1 MKELNNYYIK
11 TNRTFTTIRKFAWMF
26 TFLVAIGGL
35 WEPRLGVLV
44 VGIMAGLLGTS
55 FFSGRHWCGNFCP
68 HGSLF
73 DNIINPI
80 SMNKKIPS
88 FLKSKW
94 FIGAFFLFFT
104 INFSRKLIRIAALWG
119 SYSFIERLGYIFVN
133 TYLMV
138 LVVGGAVAL
147 LVNSR
152 TWCQF
157 CPMGTLQKLSYRLGK
172 AVGVAKHTE
181 KRITIE
187 SKDKCHTCGKCARV
201 CPFQLTPYMEFN
213 ENNQF
218 DNINCIKCTT
228 CVENCPA
235 NLLSLETERKAVNI
249 IQMSDVKGYENRQE
263 IESTLVEINDLGGD
277 LREFVFRFE
286 NPREVHYKAGQF
298 ILVKIQDNP
307 VQYRAYSISSANEDD
322 RILKVIIKKVKNGYG
337 TEIIF
342 RFSVGDRVTLEG
354 PMGNH
359 LVPGENTKKMLFIA
373 NGIGITPFI
382 GLAKETLSKGKSVES
397 VKLLNG
403 QRYVDDFIY
412 HDYFMELNNRYDNFE
427 YLPAA
432 SREDHEGFHRGYV
445 TELLKTIDVEGHKV
459 YMCGSGAMIREC
471 YDILRSKGVPSEDI
485 FFESEERIKLSA

>member
-1 MKELNNYYIK
+1 
-11 TNRTFTTIRKFAWMF
+11 
-26 TFLVAIGGL
+26 
-35 WEPRLGVLV
+35 
-44 VGIMAGLLGTS
+44 
-55 FFSGRHWCGNFCP
+55 
-68 HGSLF
+68 
-73 DNIINPI
+73 
-80 SMNKKIPS
+80 MNKKIPA

-94 FIGAFFLFFT
+94 FVGAFFLFFT
-104 INFSRKLIRIAALWG
+104 INFSRKLFRIAAFWG
-119 SYSFIERLGYIFVN
+119 LYSFIERLGYIFVN

-172 AVGVAKHTE
+172 AVGVVKHTE

-201 CPFQLTPYMEFN
+201 CPFQLTPYLEFN

-235 NLLSLETERKAVNI
+235 NLLSLETEHKAVNI
-249 IQMSDVKGYENRQE
+249 VEMSDIKGYENRQE
-263 IESTLVEINDLGGD
+263 IESTLIEINDLGGD

-298 ILVKIQDNP
+298 ILVKIQDKP
-307 VQYRAYSISSANEDD
+307 VQYRAYSISSANDD
-322 RILKVIIKKVKNGYG
+322 NRILKVIIKKVANGYG

-342 RFSVGDRVTLEG
+342 RFKVGDKVILEG

-359 LVPGENTKKMLFIA
+359 LVPSEDTKKMLFIA

-382 GLAKETLSKGKSVES
+382 MTISLTFKRSTTILSICLLPLEKTRKGFTK
-397 VKLLNG
+397 
-403 QRYVDDFIY
+403 D
-412 HDYFMELNNRYDNFE
+412 M
-427 YLPAA
+427 
-432 SREDHEGFHRGYV
+432 
-445 TELLKTIDVEGHKV
+445 
-459 YMCGSGAMIREC
+459 
-471 YDILRSKGVPSEDI
+471 
-485 FFESEERIKLSA
+485 

>member
-1 MKELNNYYIK
+1 MNDLNNYYIK
-11 TNRTFTTIRKFAWMF
+11 TNRAFSEIRRYGWVFTV
-26 TFLVAIGGL
+26 LVAVGGL
-35 WEPRLGVLV
+35 WEPRLGILV
-44 VGIMAGLLGTS
+44 VGIMAGLLITS

-73 DNIINPI
+73 DNIISPI
-80 SMNKKIPS
+80 SLNKKIPS

-94 FIGAFFLFFT
+94 FIGGFFLYFT
-104 INFSRKLIRIAALWG
+104 FNFSRKIINIASLWG
-119 SYSFIERLGYIFVN
+119 TYSFIERLGFIFVN

-138 LVVGGAVAL
+138 LVVGGGVAL

-157 CPMGTLQKLSYRLGK
+157 CPMGTLQKISHGLGK
-172 AVGVAKHTE
+172 LVGVAKQTE
-181 KRITIE
+181 KKVTIE

-201 CPFQLTPYMEFN
+201 CPFQLTPYLEFN
-213 ENNQF
+213 DNNQF

-228 CVENCPA
+228 CIENCPA
-235 NLLSLETERKAVNI
+235 NLLTLETEREAVNI
-249 IQMSDVKGYENRQE
+249 VQMSDISGYENRQE
-263 IESTLVEINDLGGD
+263 IRSTLMEIKDLGGD
-277 LREFVFRFE
+277 LREFVFRFDD
-286 NPREVHYKAGQF
+286 PFEVVYKAGQF
-298 ILVKIQDNP
+298 ILIKIQDNP
-307 VQYRAYSISSANEDD
+307 VQYRAYSISSANEDNKT
-322 RILKVIIKKVKNGYG
+322 LKVIIKKVKNGYG

-342 RFSVGDRVTLEG
+342 RFKVGDSVTLEG

-359 LVPGENTKKMLFIA
+359 LVPEEGTEKILLIG

-382 GLAKETLSKGKSVES
+382 GLAKESLRLNGVES

-412 HDYFMELNNRYDNFE
+412 NDYFKNLERESEVFE

-432 SREDHEGFHRGYV
+432 SREDHEDFYKGYV
-445 TELLKTIDVEGHKV
+445 TGLLREMDVEGYKV

-471 YDILRSKGVPSEDI
+471 HDILRSKGISSDDI
-485 FFESEERIKLSA
+485 FFESEERIQLSA